1 MKNQFKNIIT
11 AVLAF
16 TVAVSAAACT
26 GADTS
31 TVSSETAS
39 EAAAAVIKVGANITP
54 HAEILEQA
62 KPILAEKGITLEI
75 VQLEDSV
82 TPNTGVIEGSLDAN
96 YFQHVPYLEQF
107 NSENGSDLVSIG
119 AIHYEPFGIYAGKTN
134 DLSKLEDGAVVA
146 VPNNVTNEA
155 RALLLLDDLGYIKL
169 DPNAGIAATPADIT
183 DNPKNISFKEV
194 EAAQVPNVLQDV
206 DYAIINSNYAIEAGI
221 NPVKDSLGIEGSASA
236 YGNVLVV
243 KEGSENE
250 PKILALKAA
259 LESQQVVDFIN
270 EKYDGAVVSVVEN
283 PTDGYSADID
293 YGKLKG
299 ETITVAA
306 SPTPHAEILAVVA
319 DILKEKD
326 ITVDIK
332 EYTDYVQPNNVVDSG
347 EIDANYFQH
356 IPYLDDFNAENGTKL
371 VSVSTIHVEPLGLYG
386 GKQSTTDALK

>member
-39 EAAAAVIKVGANITP
+39 EAAAVVIKVGANITP
-54 HAEILEQA
+54 HSEILEQA

-155 RALLLLDDLGYIKL
+155 RALLLLAQEGIISLKEEAGV
-169 DPNAGIAATPADIT
+169 NATVEDIT
-183 DNPKNISFKEV
+183 DNPKNIEFKELAPEQLV
-194 EAAQVPNVLQDV
+194 SALPDV
-206 DYAIINSNYAIEAGI
+206 DIAVINGNYAIEGGLHVSQALAVEANDGI
-221 NPVKDSLGIEGSASA
+221 AAVT
-236 YGNVLVV
+236 YGNIIATSPDKADDESLKTLVEVLQSD
-243 KEGSENE
+243 EIS
-250 PKILALKAA
+250 
-259 LESQQVVDFIN
+259 SFIRD
-270 EKYDGAVVSVVEN
+270 KYDGAVV
-283 PTDGYSADID
+283 
-293 YGKLKG
+293 
-299 ETITVAA
+299 
-306 SPTPHAEILAVVA
+306 
-319 DILKEKD
+319 
-326 ITVDIK
+326 
-332 EYTDYVQPNNVVDSG
+332 
-347 EIDANYFQH
+347 
-356 IPYLDDFNAENGTKL
+356 
-371 VSVSTIHVEPLGLYG
+371 PLN
-386 GKQSTTDALK
+386 